1 MGKVAALLAR
11 MRGQRV
17 YIDANYLIYFFDK
30 RAPQFDI
37 VAPIFVACDAGEF
50 FGFTADAAV
59 AEVMVHPYRSM
70 SAAEI
75 ARGKAFFAREDF
87 INVLRHDAS
96 AFDTAAQLR
105 ATSNMKMLDALHYAT
120 ALQSGCRFLLT
131 NDGDFKTSGQ
141 LEVVS
146 VRSLTG

>member
-37 VAPIFVACDAGEF
+37 VAPIFVACDSGEF
-50 FGFTADAAV
+50 LGFTGDAAV

-96 AFDTAAQLR
+96 AFDTASQLR
-105 ATSNMKMLDALHYAT
+105 ATSNMKMMDALHYAT
-120 ALQSGCRFLLT
+120 ALQAGCRYLLT
-131 NDGDFKTSGQ
+131 NDGDFKGSGQ
-141 LEVVS
+141 LEVIS